1 MEMIN
6 VKVDE
11 VNGVLVTTSNRV
23 AEELGVRHDNLL
35 DKIDE
40 YLNRFNS
47 PELSGQFYIP
57 CFYRAKNG
65 RKVRNYLITKKGI
78 AQLIGGYSSAVERA
92 FELNVAYINKFD
104 EMEKIINS
112 GKQLSIEYPA
122 KKDLEVRTF
131 RNCQIM
137 EIRQLC
143 QLTGFSR
150 ESIAFNARLLKAT
163 VLKHRE
169 LMEYK
174 NENGENLRR
183 VANLVILYKNQVIKV
198 CQVMGCYEEVK
209 DIIEN
214 YFKVDNKIPYKKEE
228 VKVERKNR
236 HTIQELE
243 LILKASDLLNEKY
256 QKEYVAEY
264 IIEEIMGNDFFNNY
278 YISKTAVIT
287 KAHIQELNPE
297 QRKILQKKIETNKM
311 YGQLGTKAKNMVD
324 CILGKEV

>member
-6 VKVDE
+6 VKIDE
-11 VNGVLVTTSNRV
+11 INGVLVTTSNRV

-209 DIIEN
+209 
-214 YFKVDNKIPYKKEE
+214 
-228 VKVERKNR
+228 VERKNR